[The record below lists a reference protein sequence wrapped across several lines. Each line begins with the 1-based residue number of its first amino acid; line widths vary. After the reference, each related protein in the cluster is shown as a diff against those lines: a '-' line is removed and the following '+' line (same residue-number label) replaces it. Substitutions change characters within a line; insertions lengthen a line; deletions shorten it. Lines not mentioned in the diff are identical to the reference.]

1 MNTTDFT
8 QPGGLRLKQSVFK
21 RLQDNF
27 LELLAAFITHIE
39 IPNEG
44 NFIVG
49 GCYVEAGGITPGY
62 LYIDGHLCFFPGIAG
77 NTNPLIAKVETT
89 QSITY
94 KNGATLPVIK
104 LYTTTTGSGT
114 AYNSFIRKSFTIPN
128 NITYLRKGQ
137 RTINLVLASDFG
149 ALAEDITFDALPS
162 GTNYTV
168 IGSFE
173 CPEGGVSGVAWSVPF
188 KTLNQFNLSGT
199 AFQNLANTELIFKW
213 YIIGD

>member
-1 MNTTDFT
+1 MNTVDFT
-8 QPGGLRLKQSVFK
+8 QLGGYRLKQSTFK

-39 IPNEG
+39 IPPDG
-44 NFIVG
+44 KFIVG

-114 AYNSFIRKSFTIPN
+114 AYNQFERKSFTLPN
-128 NITYLRKGQ
+128 NIYYLRKGEV
-137 RTINLVLASDFG
+137 IVNLGIG
-149 ALAEDITFDALPS
+149 A
-162 GTNYTV
+162 
-168 IGSFE
+168 
-173 CPEGGVSGVAWSVPF
+173 PEGITEIVTFEELEEEYQVIISIESNDGVFVSPISHIVVNPTSTQFTLKMIRFGEGGSGSIKIKW
-188 KTLNQFNLSGT
+188 K
-199 AFQNLANTELIFKW
+199 LINN
-213 YIIGD
+213 